1 MTAPAPDPAPPRA
14 TAPAHPRRGVVAA
27 AVLLVVVVIGTGA
40 VQLFS
45 QIVSGTIESTSV
57 LTPLADRFT
66 VDTDADLTV
75 VPSTDGQV
83 RVHTVVRHGLGQ
95 PDLVEESTPAGVRL
109 DVRCNA
115 MLTSRCDVA
124 YTVELPPS
132 FEVVVSGMTGD
143 VTARGLTGPVRIDRG
158 SGDIA
163 LFDVNGPVDV
173 TSITGEITAMGL
185 GSDTVRA
192 ESITGDVRLELLQ
205 PPQSVQVDATSGEVD
220 VIVPAGAGYRVSAW
234 TRSGERA
241 VTVPVDPSSPR
252 MITVDG
258 GSGDV
263 RLHTG

>member
-1 MTAPAPDPAPPRA
+1 
-14 TAPAHPRRGVVAA
+14 
-27 AVLLVVVVIGTGA
+27 
-40 VQLFS
+40 
-45 QIVSGTIESTSV
+45 
-57 LTPLADRFT
+57 
-66 VDTDADLTV
+66 
-75 VPSTDGQV
+75 
-83 RVHTVVRHGLGQ
+83 
-95 PDLVEESTPAGVRL
+95 
-109 DVRCNA
+109 

-263 RLHTG
+263 RLRTG

>member
-1 MTAPAPDPAPPRA
+1 M
-14 TAPAHPRRGVVAA
+14 VAA

-109 DVRCNA
+109 DVDCNA
-115 MLTSRCDVA
+115 MLASSCDVA
-124 YTVELPPS
+124 YAVELPPS
-132 FEVVVSGMTGD
+132 FELVVSGMAGD
-143 VTARGLTGPVRIDRG
+143 VTARGLTGPVRVDRG

-173 TSITGEITAMGL
+173 TSISGEITAMGL

-192 ESITGDVRLELLQ
+192 ESITR
-205 PPQSVQVDATSGEVD
+205 
-220 VIVPAGAGYRVSAW
+220 
-234 TRSGERA
+234 
-241 VTVPVDPSSPR
+241 
-252 MITVDG
+252 
-258 GSGDV
+258 
-263 RLHTG
+263 

>member
-1 MTAPAPDPAPPRA
+1 
-14 TAPAHPRRGVVAA
+14 VLAA

-40 VQLFS
+40 VELLS
-45 QIVSGTIESTSV
+45 QIVSGTIESNSV

-83 RVHTVVRHGLGQ
+83 RVHTLVRHGLAQ
-95 PDLVEESTPAGVRL
+95 PDLVQESTPAGVRL
-109 DVRCNA
+109 DVDCNE
-115 MLTSRCDVA
+115 MLVSSCEVE

-132 FEVVVSGMTGD
+132 FELVVTGMAGD
-143 VTARGLTGPVRIDRG
+143 VTARGLTGPVRVDRET
-158 SGDIA
+158 GDIA
-163 LFDVNGPVDV
+163 LFDVTGPVDV
-173 TSITGEITAMGL
+173 TSIWGEITAMGL

-192 ESITGDVRLELLQ
+192 ESRTGDVRLELLE
-205 PPQSVQVDATSGEVD
+205 PPQSVQVDANSGEVD
-220 VIVPAGAGYRVSAW
+220 VAVPAGASYRVSAW

-263 RLHTG
+263 RLRTG